1 MTMPSRTRTMTVTD
15 TDMTITVLW
24 SPVVLAVEHTV
35 ADETSSFTLSF
46 RAVMDNLRCVTVSVA
61 ALL

>member
-1 MTMPSRTRTMTVTD
+1 MTVTD

-24 SPVVLAVEHTV
+24 SPVVSAVEHTV

-46 RAVMDNLRCVTVSVA
+46 RACNGLLTLCHSERGGP
-61 ALL
+61 ALNTEWSI